1 MKRFATDRVRNVV
14 LLGHGGCGKTSLSEA
29 MLHLAGVTDR
39 LGRVDAGTT
48 VSDST
53 PDEVE
58 RRCSI
63 SAALLPY
70 EWKQYKINLLDAPGY
85 ADFIG
90 EAVAA
95 MRAADGALMLLDG
108 VAGVEVQTERLWE
121 MAREQNLP
129 ALLLVNKLDK
139 ENTDFSRV
147 VEEAAQALGVGVVPI
162 VLPVGSQQQ
171 FGGAVD
177 LLRQRAFVYSGGKV
191 TEQPIPEEMREAC
204 AAARERVIEAAAE
217 AEDALTEK
225 YLEEGSLS
233 DEEIARG
240 LREAVVSGSILP
252 AVPAAAIAASGA
264 IVGVDLV
271 ADCIVNL
278 MPSPADRP
286 PVEGTDPKSE
296 KEEARKPSPDEPMCA
311 LVFKT
316 LADPFAG
323 RLTLFRCYSGTIH
336 SDSTVF
342 NSTRNARERLGQIFV
357 PRGKGQEAVPTL
369 AAGDIGI
376 VAKLHETVT
385 GDTLCDEQK
394 PIILPGLQFPEPTL
408 FFAIYP
414 RSKGE
419 EERVSSGLHRLM
431 EEDPTLRVRVDH
443 ETRETLLSG
452 MGDLHLE
459 VTASRLKR
467 KFNVE
472 VETRAPR
479 VPYRETIR
487 ATARAEGRHKKQTG
501 GRGQFGDVWVEV
513 EPLERGAGFEFADKI
528 VGGVVPRNYIPSVEK
543 GMREAA
549 DRGYLAG
556 YPLHDF
562 RATLYDGSYH
572 SVDSSDMAFKI
583 AGSLALQNALAEARP
598 VLLEPVM
605 EVEVSVP
612 DAYMGDVIGDLNGKR
627 GRILGIEPGGHMQ
640 KVRCQVPQA
649 EMFGYATLLRSLT
662 GGRGTY
668 AMRFSH
674 YEEVPDHVAQPIIEA
689 AKASKQQEK

>member
-1 MKRFATDRVRNVV
+1 MKRFATDQVRNVV

-48 VSDST
+48 VGDST
-53 PDEVE
+53 PDEIE
-58 RRCSI
+58 RKCSI

-70 EWKQYKINLLDAPGY
+70 EWKDCKINLLDAPGY

-90 EAVAA
+90 EAAAA
-95 MRAADGALMLLDG
+95 MRVADGALMLLDG
-108 VAGVEVQTERLWE
+108 AAGVEVQTERLWQ
-121 MAREQNLP
+121 MARQRNLP
-129 ALLLVNKLDK
+129 MLLVVNKLDK
-139 ENTDFSRV
+139 EHTDFNRV
-147 VEEAAQALGVGVVPI
+147 LDAAAQALGMRTVP
-162 VLPVGSQQQ
+162 VALPVGLQQELR
-171 FGGAVD
+171 GVVD
-177 LLRQRAFVYSGGKV
+177 LLGQQAFVFSDGKPSQ
-191 TEQPIPEEMREAC
+191 QPIPAEMRDAC
-204 AAARERVIEAAAE
+204 ARARERVIEAAAE
-217 AEDALTEK
+217 ADDALTEK

-233 DEEIARG
+233 DEEIRRG
-240 LREAVVSGSILP
+240 LRQGVAAGSVLP

-264 IVGVDLV
+264 IVGVDLA
-271 ADCIVNL
+271 ADLIVSL
-278 MPSPADRP
+278 LPSPADRP
-286 PVEGTDPKSE
+286 PVKGTDPKTQ
-296 KEEARKPSPDEPMCA
+296 KEEVRKPSPDEPTCA

-316 LADPFAG
+316 VADPFAG

-342 NSTRNARERLGQIFV
+342 NSTRNARERLGQIFM
-357 PRGKGQEAVPTL
+357 PKGKGQEAVPTL
-369 AAGDIGI
+369 AAGDMGV

-394 PIILPGLQFPEPTL
+394 PIILPGLEFPEPTL

-419 EERVSSGLHRLM
+419 EEKVSSGLHRLM
-431 EEDPTLRVRVDH
+431 EEDPTLRVRVDP
-443 ETRETLLSG
+443 ETHETLLAG

-459 VTASRLKR
+459 VTASRLRR

-487 ATARAEGRHKKQTG
+487 ATARAQGRHKKQTG
-501 GRGQFGDVWVEV
+501 GRGQFGDVWIEL
-513 EPLERGAGFEFADKI
+513 EPLERGAGFEFVDKI

-543 GMREAA
+543 GIREACE
-549 DRGYLAG
+549 RGYLAG

-562 RATLYDGSYH
+562 RATLFDGSYH

-583 AGSLALQNALAEARP
+583 AGSLALHNALAEARP
-598 VLLEPVM
+598 VLLEPIV

-612 DAYMGDVIGDLNGKR
+612 DAFMGDVIGDLNGKR
-627 GRILGIEPGGHMQ
+627 GKILGIEPGGHMQ
-640 KVRCQVPQA
+640 TVRCQVPQA

-668 AMRFSH
+668 TMRFSH
-674 YEEVPDHVAQPIIEA
+674 YEDVPDHVAQPIIEA
-689 AKASKQQEK
+689 AKASKQQER